1 MTSTAPT
8 AGSLPLGGSPTPTTS
23 PWLHGPLVDILC
35 GYGLLYV
42 ISIPLL
48 VVIGRAAGIAQWPIW
63 LVPAIA
69 LAVSTPHYGATL
81 LRVYDSHEDRRRYV
95 VFSLYLTIFLV
106 LCFAA
111 GLYDVVLGSWL
122 ITLYV
127 SWSPWHFAGQN
138 YGLAVM
144 SLRRR
149 GVPIGALAKR
159 LLYASFLLSFVLAF
173 VAIHTL
179 DSRLVFSQGVM
190 DDSVFRV
197 IRLGIPV
204 SASIVLALVVGTAYL
219 VVTALALGLLGRGG
233 HARDLG
239 PTLLL
244 LLTQGLWFSVPAL
257 ERAMGTHVTGGLAFT
272 AIWISTAHALQYLW
286 VTSYFA
292 RQSDEPAPLRNYLL
306 KCLLGGAAVTLLP
319 PLLFTPGLLGWT
331 TPLAGGV
338 AVLSFSVLNIHH
350 FVLDGAVW
358 KLRDGRVARALLG
371 QGGPLAADV
380 SGRHRLRPFVWAL
393 GSIALA
399 YPFYLL
405 AEGMVVLKARSPA
418 VVEASVAR
426 LAWLGRDHPVLLA
439 RVANAYEEAGQPE
452 RAIDVYRRC
461 LVEDPSMALAARNLS
476 RLLVEHAD
484 SDRSRPLEAIRV
496 ARAASAAAE
505 HRDPAILLAL
515 GSANQAAGRSQAAEK
530 AWRRALQL
538 ARARGDR
545 SLALSAQRLLG
556 AHAAARGG

>member
-1 MTSTAPT
+1 M
-8 AGSLPLGGSPTPTTS
+8 
-23 PWLHGPLVDILC
+23 
-35 GYGLLYV
+35 
-42 ISIPLL
+42 SIPLL
-48 VVIGRAAGIAQWPIW
+48 VILGRATGIEQWPIW

-81 LRVYDSHEDRRRYV
+81 LRVYDSREDRRRYV
-95 VFSLYLTIFLV
+95 VFSVYLTIFLV
-106 LCFAA
+106 LCFGA
-111 GLYDVVLGSWL
+111 GLYDVALGSWL

-138 YGLAVM
+138 YGLALM

-159 LLYASFLLSFVLAF
+159 LLYTSFLLSFVLAF

-190 DDSVFRV
+190 DDSVYQV

-204 SASIVLALVVGTAYL
+204 SVSIGLALVIGTAY
-219 VVTALALGLLGRGG
+219 VIVTALALFLLSRDG
-233 HARDLG
+233 HLRDLG
-239 PTLLL
+239 PTVLL

-257 ERAMGTHVTGGLAFT
+257 ERAMDTNVTGGLAFT

-292 RQSDEPAPLRNYLL
+292 RHSDEPAPLRTYLL

-319 PLLFTPGLLGWT
+319 PLLYTPGLLGWT

-350 FVLDGAVW
+350 FALDGAVW
-358 KLRDGRVARALLG
+358 KLRDGRVARTLLG
-371 QGGPLAADV
+371 QGGPPRDEVAE
-380 SGRHRLRPFVWAL
+380 RHWLRPLVWTL

-405 AEGMVVLKARSPA
+405 AEGMIVLQARSPA
-418 VVEASVAR
+418 AVEGSVER
-426 LAWLGRDHPVLLA
+426 LAWLGRDHPALRERL
-439 RVANAYEEAGQPE
+439 ANAHELAGEPE
-452 RAIDVYRRC
+452 QAIAVYRRI
-461 LVEDPSMALAARNLS
+461 LAEHPTLGTTARNLS
-476 RLLVEHAD
+476 RLLVQHANAEP
-484 SDRSRPLEAIRV
+484 SRVLEAISV
-496 ARAASAAAE
+496 ARTASAAAN
-505 HRDPAILLAL
+505 HQDPATLLVL
-515 GSANQAAGRSQAAEK
+515 GNANQAAGDGPAAQQ

-538 ARARGDR
+538 ARARGDL
-545 SLALSAQRLLG
+545 SLARSAQRLLDLHE
-556 AHAAARGG
+556 ASRGR